1 MNGKKG
7 INNAV
12 QVRKSRFG
20 AIDRLYV
27 FRPGICFAS
36 TQALYRAK
44 TELRRR
50 SVCFRSGHGVVEEG
64 HTLTKEASRCGKH
77 AADRYRGGEILAYL

>member
-12 QVRKSRFG
+12 QVRNSRFG

-27 FRPGICFAS
+27 FRPGISFPS
-36 TQALYRAK
+36 PQTLYRTQ

-50 SVCFRSGHGVVEEG
+50 SVCFRSGHRAVEEG
-64 HTLTKEASRCGKH
+64 PSITKEADRCGKH
-77 AADRYRGGEILAYL
+77 AADRYGSREILAYL